1 MEEEGEVVG
10 VPGEV
15 REGERVKR
23 KRRKGDKVGG
33 GKRKKV
39 KEAEEEG
46 EGEEGEE
53 EEREC
58 EGGTEQTTDDDE
70 EDRRK
75 ELDKLLGRGIIY
87 NCRFNT
93 PYANNVCWVLHQER

>member
-10 VPGEV
+10 VAGEV

-23 KRRKGDKVGG
+23 RRRKGDKGGG

-58 EGGTEQTTDDDE
+58 EGGTGQTTDDDE
-70 EDRRK
+70 GERRK

-87 NCRFNT
+87 NCRFIP
-93 PYANNVCWVLHQER
+93 PYANDVCCVLGQER